1 LVGLSYL
8 FKGAGAN
15 MIKKYNDQTHK
26 LMTNERYNELI
37 RHKGEKTRL
46 KNTLMAFFPEWHRE
60 QRERYN
66 LSRHYFAELMG
77 MSEITVINYEN
88 GVRLPMDIINYKR
101 RVETAHLKFLKEQI
115 EKRRG
120 EYDET
125 L

>member
-1 LVGLSYL
+1 
-8 FKGAGAN
+8 
-15 MIKKYNDQTHK
+15 MIKKYNDHTHK
-26 LMTNERYNELI
+26 IMTNERYNELV
-37 RHKGEKTRL
+37 RQKGETTKLRNML
-46 KNTLMAFFPEWHRE
+46 LAFFPEWHKE

-66 LSRHYFAELMG
+66 LSRHHFAQLMG

-88 GVRLPMDIINYKR
+88 GARLPMDIINYKR

-120 EYDET
+120 ENNET